1 MIDANCIKKQWVGEQ
16 SLQVTR
22 SIILI
27 YYVVCFTDISLIVAT
42 DCQQSGRDLISWVG
56 NKSDVLVEG

>member
-1 MIDANCIKKQWVGEQ
+1 MSLIIANHIKKQWAGEQ

-22 SIILI
+22 SIVLI
-27 YYVVCFTDISLIVAT
+27 YYVVCFTDISSIVAT
-42 DCQQSGRDLISWVG
+42 DWLGLISWVG